1 MSQGLLNGL
10 GARLMAGMG
19 PAAVLAGVMGLG
31 LAAPAGATAAA
42 APTAH
47 PPVSGAATAV
57 PGMPA
62 TGMPTRPV
70 DGYTQRIKTHAKPAA
85 PIDINHA
92 SLEQLKGLPGISEAQ
107 AKLIIEKRPYHSKAQ
122 LVTANVLPAG
132 VFQSIRHM
140 IIAIQP
146 GPTRPSKHP

>member
-1 MSQGLLNGL
+1 MTAETFLSTPHTVVRIIEADGVNVFY
-10 GARLMAGMG
+10 REAGRDG
-19 PAAVLAGVMGLG
+19 EALA
-31 LAAPAGATAAA
+31 P
-42 APTAH
+42 
-47 PPVSGAATAV
+47 
-57 PGMPA
+57 
-62 TGMPTRPV
+62 
-70 DGYTQRIKTHAKPAA
+70 A